1 MRWIAEGAGLLLP
14 NITTEAGSALKAK
27 TVAQE
32 TTGTIPTQEP
42 ILQRVLYLTEV
53 DLTPIQ
59 VGVKAQLDLP
69 PHHAV
74 RLIVGVQ
81 ILEVQEAALLAA
93 LVEQRHEA
101 EITKSIQI
109 QSEDDE

>member
-1 MRWIAEGAGLLLP
+1 M
-14 NITTEAGSALKAK
+14 
-27 TVAQE
+27 
-32 TTGTIPTQEP
+32 
-42 ILQRVLYLTEV
+42 

-81 ILEVQEAALLAA
+81 IREGQEAAR
-93 LVEQRHEA
+93 LVAPVDPRHEA

>member
-1 MRWIAEGAGLLLP
+1 MI
-14 NITTEAGSALKAK
+14 EAGSALKAK
-27 TVAQE
+27 IVAQE

-42 ILQRVLYLTEV
+42 ILQHVLYLTEV

-59 VGVKAQLDLP
+59 VDAKAQLDLP

-81 ILEVQEAALLAA
+81 IREGQEAAR
-93 LVEQRHEA
+93 LVAPVDPRHEA
-101 EITKSIQI
+101 EITESIQI
-109 QSEDDE
+109 QSEDDK